1 MIGKQIWFI
10 ARSDF
15 KERIHSFPFLALCAL
30 SVFAVMLFVP
40 DPNREMTSIAVDTV
54 YFLQGTNWT
63 WIPVASA
70 LCTGM
75 LLPVTGFFY
84 LRNSLALDRKTGIVN
99 LIYTSPVNR
108 LSYLAGKYLANLCML
123 LLILVVVINASFCM
137 TLIHFPDS
145 EVSIFHFL
153 SFFVSLIPGI
163 FLCSAIALVTEAVPV
178 FQGRSGSWAAG
189 VLFFVTYVVC
199 LATLLDAPQGVIAR
213 FFDMTGFV
221 WLKDSIDQS
230 VYSVTGNPAQVALGV
245 HEDGIIRNRKLVEL
259 FFLPLFFSKERVIEK
274 SCMILS
280 GMALCAAASFV
291 LPRYEIG
298 RKVRRAPKKAH
309 GKSNGHGLLVTEFIL
324 TFRNCSAAWYMIMLA
339 LWFSM
344 FFAGMETAQ
353 RTLWTLAIAWSC
365 LLFSDYGCRERKCN
379 LHMLLPTFY
388 RIYVRQ
394 LLIRWCVGAVISVC
408 IAMPVILRLSMIGEV
423 SGAAAGII
431 AALLI
436 PALSVFLGKISGSE
450 RTFEVVILVICYL
463 MLNGVSFIG

>member
-15 KERIHSFPFLALCAL
+15 KERTRSFPFLVLCAL
-30 SVFAVMLFVP
+30 SIFAVILFVP
-40 DPNREMTSIAVDTV
+40 DPNREMTSIAVDTA

-70 LCTGM
+70 LCMGM

-108 LSYLAGKYLANLCML
+108 LSYMAGKYLANLSIL
-123 LLILVVVINASFCM
+123 LLILVVVITASFCM
-137 TLIHFPDS
+137 TSIHFPDS
-145 EVSIFHFL
+145 EVSIFHF
-153 SFFVSLIPGI
+153 FSLFISVVPGV

-199 LATLLDAPQGVIAR
+199 LTTLLDAPQGVIAR

-230 VYSVTGNPAQVALGV
+230 VYNVTGNPAHVALGV
-245 HEDGIIRNRKLVEL
+245 YEDGAVRNQGLVEL
-259 FFLPLFFSKERVIEK
+259 VFLPLFFSKKRIIEK
-274 SCMILS
+274 SCMIIS

-298 RKVRRAPKKAH
+298 RDVRRAPKKAH

-324 TFRNCSAAWYMIMLA
+324 TFRNCSALWYMIMFA
-339 LWFSM
+339 LWLSM
-344 FFAGMETAQ
+344 FLAGKETAQ
-353 RTLWTLAIAWSC
+353 KTLWTLAIAWSC

-388 RIYVRQ
+388 RIYPRQ
-394 LLIRWCVGAVISVC
+394 LLIRWCVGGIISLF
-408 IAMPVILRLSMIGEV
+408 IAFPVILRFSMVGEV
-423 SGAAAGII
+423 SGAATGII

-436 PALSVFLGKISGSE
+436 PAMSIILGKISGSE
-450 RTFEVVILVICYL
+450 RTFEIVILIICYL